1 MTELPGCGRLDPVQH
16 TDQGKERKMSKKN
29 REYTVEFVGIMVYSA
44 TVEATDPEEAVDK
57 AARGYSPDRSVGYG
71 GNGEIILP
79 EDIRVS
85 AVYLDGK
92 LTDTPD
98 SSILGEVQ
106 ELREWVR
113 ELEVKLLKES
123 CEIKEL
129 KQQER

>member
-1 MTELPGCGRLDPVQH
+1 MTELPGWGRLDPVQH

-44 TVEATDPEEAVDK
+44 TVKATDPEEAVDK

-106 ELREWVR
+106 ELRERVR
-113 ELEVKLLKES
+113 GLEVKLFKKS

>member
-1 MTELPGCGRLDPVQH
+1 MTEPPGCGGLDPVHH

-79 EDIRVS
+79 EDIRAS

-106 ELREWVR
+106 ELRERVR
-113 ELEVKLLKES
+113 GLEVKLFKKS